1 MALSRRTGQRFQN
14 SIWPG
19 FVDAMTGLLLV
30 LMFVLTIFMVVQFVL
45 RETITGQESELDELA
60 TEVQALASALGLEER
75 ANNRLNARLGALS
88 STLST
93 TQEDLAQA
101 QNAIAEQQNIITGLT
116 AERDQ
121 QLANLAQAQQQIT
134 AFEAQVAAFIAGR
147 DAAQAQIASLTA
159 DRDRLDAERSSLLSE
174 QDALNLALAQARD
187 EIDIKVEAARLAA
200 AKREALEALIADLET
215 EGAARQAE
223 LSDLS
228 AKLSAEE
235 AARLVE
241 VAAAEALRARLETAD
256 AELTTLTLSLEQ
268 QRQEAEDTL
277 TLLAAAQVAR
287 DQLDGELEAALAT
300 LEAARAQS
308 QERDELA
315 ERLTRVLAQMQVS
328 QSAAEG
334 RVAALEVELE
344 RLQLDGAA
352 TRERLG
358 RDLDLARQQAAQSEA
373 ALEAELARQ
382 RAANVETQTQYQ
394 DELARL
400 QQDFATAQR
409 GLEQQL
415 ATMQAESESAR
426 RSLETKLAQ
435 LQTDTASVMAGL
447 EAELAQAQQDLA
459 LARSAASST
468 AEDRATVER
477 RLLQALEALEN
488 AQAAAG
494 DQAVLQQRLLA
505 ALNARKEAEAGA
517 ADQRSLA
524 EERAALLAQAQAAL
538 AEQKTVSTEAQR
550 ETALLNQQVAALREQ
565 LGGLQAILDDYEAR
579 DTAQQVQLQNLGQDL
594 NAALARAASQERR
607 SRLLEE
613 RERKRLEIE
622 AAELANKAADLERY
636 RSEFFGRLR
645 DVLGNQDG
653 VRIEGDRFVFAS
665 EVLFASGSA
674 DLSAAGT
681 VEIAKVAQI
690 LQTVAA
696 EIPPELN
703 WIIRVDGHTDNTAM
717 AGSAKYS
724 DNWELSQGR
733 ALSVVRFMIENLG
746 VAPDRLAANGFGE
759 FQPVN
764 PADTPQARAQNRRI
778 ELKFTER

>member
-256 AELTTLTLSLEQ
+256 AELTALTLSLEH

-287 DQLDGELEAALAT
+287 DQLNSELEAALAT

-400 QQDFATAQR
+400 QQDFATAQH

-505 ALNARKEAEAGA
+505 ALNARKEAEAGV